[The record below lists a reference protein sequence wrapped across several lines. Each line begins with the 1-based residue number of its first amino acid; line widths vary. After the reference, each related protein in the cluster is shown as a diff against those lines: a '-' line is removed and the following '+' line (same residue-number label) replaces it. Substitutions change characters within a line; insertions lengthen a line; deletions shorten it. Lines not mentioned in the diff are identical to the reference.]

1 MKRKLSGLSR
11 RYVAALRTHLKQGR
25 RADLLPAVGLGHRAV
40 VLGVETLAMA
50 RIHERALAALDIAA
64 DKLAQLRR
72 AEVFFAEAITPI
84 VDTHRAARQS
94 RSDLSRVNA
103 TLDRRTAE
111 LAASNHQLQ
120 RGILRR
126 KNVET
131 ALKKSGEHYTKL
143 LKDSLQLPDGLR
155 HLTHK
160 ILLAQEKERQTL
172 SQQLQNEIAQ
182 TLLGIQVRLL
192 SLKTAAKGSPATLA
206 KEIAGTQRLVEESVQ
221 AINRFARELDIRTL
235 KMTAPSRR
243 AKRPVRKAGAIGCHR
258 SHADGVGGARR
269 SRRKRPR
276 VTITPRQ
283 MRSVLAPLHEP
294 AAGRAGCPQPAVGHL
309 NTEMPR
315 LFVRAAPQV
324 AAAARRAALRFR
336 GRNRGRWQ
344 TVDSLS
350 ALQPRLTTRRY
361 PAGIKGAMVKRSD

>member
-221 AINRFARELDIRTL
+221 AINRFARELDIHQD
-235 KMTAPSRR
+235 A
-243 AKRPVRKAGAIGCHR
+243 
-258 SHADGVGGARR
+258 
-269 SRRKRPR
+269 
-276 VTITPRQ
+276 
-283 MRSVLAPLHEP
+283 
-294 AAGRAGCPQPAVGHL
+294 
-309 NTEMPR
+309 
-315 LFVRAAPQV
+315 
-324 AAAARRAALRFR
+324 
-336 GRNRGRWQ
+336 
-344 TVDSLS
+344 
-350 ALQPRLTTRRY
+350 
-361 PAGIKGAMVKRSD
+361 